1 MSARNVCSGTRPSR
15 YHSERLISAPPSRPP
30 TWTRMPFAP
39 ARIAVCTPRRIARRN
54 ETRPTSCSAIPCAT
68 SGASSSGCLIS
79 NTFSWMLSLCVMFFR
94 SSRMRS
100 TSAPP
105 DHDARTRGVDVDLDA
120 VFTLTFDVDA
130 RDAGVGQRLLDV
142 LANANVF
149 LKPRLIRLVCVPA
162 RMPLVVRVRAEAEA
176 VRVDLVT
183 HYASLGST
191 QMVM

>member
-1 MSARNVCSGTRPSR
+1 MCDVLQVVADAVDLR
-15 YHSERLISAPPSRPP
+15 SAP
-30 TWTRMPFAP
+30 T
-39 ARIAVCTPRRIARRN
+39 
-54 ETRPTSCSAIPCAT
+54 
-68 SGASSSGCLIS
+68 
-79 NTFSWMLSLCVMFFR
+79 
-94 SSRMRS
+94 
-100 TSAPP
+100 
-105 DHDARTRGVDVDLDA
+105 DDDARTRGVDVYLDA
-120 VFTLTFDVDA
+120 VFTFTFDVDA

-162 RMPLVVRVRAEAEA
+162 RMPLVVRVRAETEA